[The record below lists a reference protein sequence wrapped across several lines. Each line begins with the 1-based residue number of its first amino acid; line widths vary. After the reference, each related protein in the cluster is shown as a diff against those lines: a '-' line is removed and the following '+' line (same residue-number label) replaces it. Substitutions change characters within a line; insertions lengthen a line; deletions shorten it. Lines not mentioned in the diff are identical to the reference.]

1 MKKRETLYQLYTE
14 SDYST
19 FNRTFETNFRNFEE
33 FLKKHGLCESLPTT
47 KNPVFSAEGKLELTE
62 QTNRE
67 ELREEWAHLGKI
79 QKFMYEK
86 GIKK

>member
-1 MKKRETLYQLYTE
+1 MDCVNL
-14 SDYST
+14 
-19 FNRTFETNFRNFEE
+19 FR
-33 FLKKHGLCESLPTT
+33 LRKSC
-47 KNPVFSAEGKLELTE
+47 FSAEGKLELTE

-86 GIKK
+86 GIKNERLLLMDCYSVL